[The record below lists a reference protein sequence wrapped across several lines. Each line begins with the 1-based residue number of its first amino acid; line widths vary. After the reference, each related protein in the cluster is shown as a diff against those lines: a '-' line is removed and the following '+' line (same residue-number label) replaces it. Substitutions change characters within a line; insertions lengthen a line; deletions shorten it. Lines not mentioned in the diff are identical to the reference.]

1 MCGCGLRSRRV
12 AELSSLARPAA
23 AATVSEMALPSI
35 YLVEEALSLPAE
47 QRRKLADVLLDS
59 LRDDGANDDEVRA
72 MLKARLTDLK
82 SGKDQGMS
90 FEDVFGEEP

>member
-1 MCGCGLRSRRV
+1 
-12 AELSSLARPAA
+12 
-23 AATVSEMALPSI
+23 MALPSL

>member
-1 MCGCGLRSRRV
+1 
-12 AELSSLARPAA
+12 
-23 AATVSEMALPSI
+23 MALPSI